1 MTTVFNDVGSSVF
14 YTKKLE
20 KISKN
25 ELSAGQKKCFI
36 KVMERKSVTSMLVTD
51 VGDSLCW

>member
-25 ELSAGQKKCFI
+25 ELSAGQKNCFI

-51 VGDSLCW
+51 VEDSLCW